1 MLRTPEKA
9 KITINET
16 EVNDSDY
23 DYSLA
28 AIKSRVEKMN
38 CTPEQGALHHQCIDE
53 LSSHITSAQVEN
65 GVDKN
70 SVVTTTST
78 PSSFVT
84 VIEVKES
91 TPITVK
97 PAASAAGA
105 TLTAAGED
113 SVTFAEES
121 PAKSMPS
128 TPEVGNRSNKSE
140 DSFTASTVHLD
151 VRRKVPPRPPPKN
164 LLRRIGPQV
173 ESPTFMTESPPSPS
187 ATMAAGNS
195 ATTLINKNENAS
207 SSSLDSNIRPS
218 DILRHKYNDEKL
230 TTVLHKFSSSKF

>member
-1 MLRTPEKA
+1 MLRTPEKS

-16 EVNDSDY
+16 EVNDSEY
-23 DYSLA
+23 DFSLA

-38 CTPEQGALHHQCIDE
+38 CAQEQGALHHQCIDE
-53 LSSHITSAQVEN
+53 LSSHITNAQVEN

-70 SVVTTTST
+70 NMVTANTT

-91 TPITVK
+91 TPITIK
-97 PAASAAGA
+97 AAAV
-105 TLTAAGED
+105 TED
-113 SVTFAEES
+113 TFAMAVEES

-128 TPEVGNRSNKSE
+128 TPEVANRSTKTD
-140 DSFTASTVHLD
+140 DSMPTVSMAHLD
-151 VRRKVPPRPPPKN
+151 VKRKVPPRPPPKTV
-164 LLRRIGPQV
+164 LRRIGPQV

-187 ATMAAGNS
+187 ATINANAHSPG
-195 ATTLINKNENAS
+195 TLINKSENLS

-230 TTVLHKFSSSKF
+230 TTVLHKFSHSE